1 MTELI
6 RLNDHRAGRG
16 RVYFNRQELA
26 RLLNLYSKRV
36 ASGHWRDYAID
47 HMPGKAVFSVFR
59 SSFERP
65 VFAIVKSA
73 QGSRQGEWAL
83 MEGKQRLKQ
92 ARSLDDV
99 LEPLENRP
107 VLVSG

>member
-1 MTELI
+1 MTELV
-6 RLNDHRAGRG
+6 RLSDHRASRG

-26 RLLNLYSKRV
+26 RLLNLYAKRV

-47 HMPGKAVFSVFR
+47 HMPGKAMFSVFR

-65 VFAIVKSA
+65 VFTIIKSDH
-73 QGSRQGEWAL
+73 GSRQGEWAL

-92 ARSLDDV
+92 SRSLDDV
-99 LEPLENRP
+99 LEPLESRP